1 MFSHSKSCLFFSG
14 GTTLLDSY
22 IFKGLLCL
30 ERVDASLSEVFHKC
44 VKSNGGE
51 LQHPDDGIM

>member
-14 GTTLLDSY
+14 ETILLDSY

-44 VKSNGGE
+44 VKANGGV
-51 LQHPDDGIM
+51 LQHPDDGVV